1 MAAGAGGLVVGVEN
15 LGTREEAR
23 GLVRRLADIF
33 LGKCSDLE
41 WKVEMEIGSTG
52 LGMDFE
58 GITDRICCWI

>member
-1 MAAGAGGLVVGVEN
+1 MAAGAGGLVVGMEN

-41 WKVEMEIGSTG
+41 WRVEMEI
-52 LGMDFE
+52 
-58 GITDRICCWI
+58 